1 MKEKQFTPKR
11 LGRYSLIAFVTT
23 IVIFAMVYS
32 FYSSSQMVNKYAPL
46 VDASKEIKFEAT
58 TAHLWFE
65 EIISGD
71 NRYKNIDNVI
81 KHIDLSLWYVEV
93 MLKGG
98 KNQEGVFIPLSDQV
112 LKNKVEKVSE
122 YLQEFKEITFE
133 RYRSKQ
139 SSGIG
144 SEIDQ
149 IHDKLFFDI
158 IKKIDIVEALLQK
171 KIRDNFYYYQITQ
184 SMLIGLTLILS
195 LLGFVIQYRYDLGLN
210 SNIKN
215 LNQAKNKAEKSEQ
228 WLHTIMDSMGDGVI
242 TTDVN
247 GNVTRINPVAE
258 EITGWLLSEA
268 KGLSL
273 KSIFPIFNA
282 STLEPIPNPVD
293 KVIATGETVYLSN
306 HTTLISKL
314 GNEYQIADSAAPI
327 RDFDNNI
334 LGMVLVFSD
343 VTEKYMIREQL
354 VSNLQRLSLH
364 WKDTPLGMIEWNTDF
379 EFLDLNPAA
388 ERMFGY
394 SKAEVK
400 GQHITKSILPD
411 MAKESVNKIW
421 SELLANTGG
430 RRSTNKN
437 VTKKGKTILCEWYNT
452 PLVNQNGE
460 VIGVS
465 SLIMDITEQER
476 LKVQEKVSRHQLQQV
491 MDGMLTMVFNLLPDG
506 TLIFINKSA
515 LSVLGT
521 TEANILGKKF
531 WDCPW
536 FSAKK
541 SNQQIIYNACIA
553 VNDDIPINHEL
564 EIIGPDGIIWVDII
578 IHSIL
583 DSHGDIKML
592 VSEVIDIS
600 DRKLAIAHVI
610 RNQKMSALSK
620 VVGGIA
626 HDYNNMLG
634 VITGYSGLLK
644 RKCIDVEGADKFINE
659 IINAS
664 NRGKKLTQKMLNFSR
679 PESSLAEY
687 CNINQTLD
695 GFYDMLT
702 KSLTATIKLQV
713 NLSNEAWLSWI
724 DRNELEDAVLN
735 LAINAK
741 YAMPEGGSL
750 IISTE
755 NIYLK
760 EKEAQSLNL
769 SANEYIKLKVVDT
782 GTGIEEDIQDKVF
795 DPFFTSK
802 GKAGNGLGLSQVFAF
817 MERAGGAVKL
827 YSKEGEGADFCLYFP
842 RFQKSSVITENKT
855 PIKLQPQVLGDETIL
870 VVDDEPAL
878 RELASEILINA
889 GYKVFIAVDGKD
901 ALEVL
906 ATKKSIAL
914 VLSDI
919 IMPNMDGYQLA
930 QQIMDNYPN
939 VNIQLTSGYTGE
951 SHSDLQDSH
960 LKENIL
966 YKPYDTDE
974 LLSKVRTT
982 LDC

>member
-1 MKEKQFTPKR
+1 MKEKKFTPKR
-11 LGRYSLIAFVTT
+11 FGRYSLIAFVTT
-23 IVIFAMVYS
+23 TVIFAMVYS
-32 FYSSSQMVNKYAPL
+32 FYSSSQIINKYAPL
-46 VDASKEIKFEAT
+46 VDASMEIKLEAT

-71 NRYKNIDNVI
+71 RYENLDNVI
-81 KHIDLSLWYVEV
+81 KHIDLALWYSDV

-98 KNQEGVFIPLSDQV
+98 KNQESNFIPLSDQL
-112 LKNKVEKVSE
+112 LKNKIEKISE
-122 YLQEFKEITFE
+122 YLKEFKEITFK
-133 RYRSKQ
+133 RYGAQKT
-139 SSGIG
+139 SGVG

-149 IHDKLFFDI
+149 VYDSLYLDI
-158 IKKIDIVEALLQK
+158 IEKTNIVESLLQE
-171 KIRDNFYYYQITQ
+171 KIRDDFYHYQITQ
-184 SMLIGLTLILS
+184 SILIGVTLILS
-195 LLGFVIQYRYDLGLN
+195 LLGFVIQYRYDLVLN
-210 SNIKN
+210 RNITN

-228 WLHTIMDSMGDGVI
+228 WLNTIMDSMGDGVI

-258 EITGWLLSEA
+258 EITGWPLSDA

-273 KSIFPIFNA
+273 KNIFPIYNA
-282 STLEPIPNPVD
+282 STRESIPNPVD

-306 HTTLISKL
+306 HTTLISKQ

-327 RDFDNNI
+327 RDSDNII

-394 SKAEVK
+394 SKAEVQ
-400 GQHITKSILPD
+400 GQHITKNILPD
-411 MAKESVNKIW
+411 MAKESVDKVW
-421 SELLANTGG
+421 GELLANTGG

-437 VTKKGKTILCEWYNT
+437 ITKKGKTILCEWYNT
-452 PLVNQNGE
+452 PLINQDGE

-476 LKVQEKVSRHQLQQV
+476 LKVQEQVGKHQLQQV

-515 LSVLGT
+515 LSILGT

-541 SNQQIIYNACIA
+541 SNQQIIYNACVA
-553 VNDDIPINHEL
+553 VNDGEPINHEL

-578 IHSIL
+578 IHSVL
-583 DSHGDIKML
+583 DSHGNIKML

-644 RKCIDVEGADKFINE
+644 RKCVDVEGADKFINE

-679 PESSLAEY
+679 PESNLSEY

-702 KSLTATIKLQV
+702 KSLTATIKLQI
-713 NLSNEAWLSWI
+713 NLSKESWLTWI
-724 DRNELEDAVLN
+724 DHNELEDAILN

-750 IISTE
+750 TISTQ
-755 NIYLK
+755 NINLT
-760 EKEAQSLNL
+760 EKEAQFINL
-769 SANEYIKLKVVDT
+769 SANEYIKLMVMDT
-782 GTGIEEDIQDKVF
+782 GIGIAEDIQDKVF

-827 YSKEGEGADFCLYFP
+827 YSKEGEGAQFYLYFP
-842 RFQKSSVITENKT
+842 RFQKSNVIEKKT
-855 PIKLQPQVLGDETIL
+855 IIELQPQVLGDETIL

-878 RELASEILINA
+878 RELASEMLINA

-906 ATKKSIAL
+906 ATEKAIAL

-939 VNIQLTSGYTGE
+939 VKIQLTSGYTGE
-951 SHSDLQDSH
+951 SQSILQDSQ
-960 LKENIL
+960 LKDNIL

-974 LLSKVRTT
+974 LLNKVRAT